1 MIAPAALALLGL
13 LVLALLVAATTDIHA
28 RIIPNRL
35 NLAIAMAAPLFWWAT
50 GLDPWP
56 GVALQLALGATVFA
70 AFAGLFALGMIG
82 GGDVKLLGALALWLP
97 LAPLAE
103 LLMLMAIGG
112 GVLSVAMLIVHRLR
126 RAEGEPEVPYGV
138 AIAAAGLWVIGVRYL
153 NQFA

>member
-1 MIAPAALALLGL
+1 MIAPSAPALLGL
-13 LVLALLVAATTDIHA
+13 LAIALLIAATTDLRA

-35 NLAIAMAAPLFWWAT
+35 NLAIALAAPLFWWST
-50 GLDPWP
+50 GLDVWP
-56 GVALQLALGATVFA
+56 GIALQLALGATVFA

-82 GGDVKLLGALALWLP
+82 GGDVKLIGALALWLP

-112 GVLSVAMLIVHRLR
+112 GLLSAATLVVHRLR
-126 RAEGEPEVPYGV
+126 RAKGQPEVPYGV